1 MILLLVLGRRGCR
14 EWGSIGFGREVLRVL
29 MPASVFAGK
38 LVFILEEFLTVQE
51 VLVAVLDSFVHY

>member
-1 MILLLVLGRRGCR
+1 
-14 EWGSIGFGREVLRVL
+14 